1 MQLLGAPQ
9 RQAEFKKKYE
19 DAESFIGIDDRFH
32 CGSHFSNPGIV
43 LHYLSRV
50 APYVEANVE
59 LHGRSMDHPDRV
71 FSSLQFSFH
80 NALNDFTDIR
90 ELSPEFY
97 FLPDMF
103 LNYNYC
109 NFGRKQDG
117 SIVSNVELPPWAD
130 KNAFKFVQVMREGI
144 ESQYVSNN
152 LHTWIDYIFGCKQ
165 REQEAI
171 NALNTFSKITYAPE

>member
-165 REQEAI
+165 RE
-171 NALNTFSKITYAPE
+171 

>member
-1 MQLLGAPQ
+1 
-9 RQAEFKKKYE
+9 
-19 DAESFIGIDDRFH
+19 
-32 CGSHFSNPGIV
+32 
-43 LHYLSRV
+43 
-50 APYVEANVE
+50 
-59 LHGRSMDHPDRV
+59 
-71 FSSLQFSFH
+71 
-80 NALNDFTDIR
+80 
-90 ELSPEFY
+90 
-97 FLPDMF
+97 MF

-165 REQEAI
+165 RE
-171 NALNTFSKITYAPE
+171 